1 MNRTSSKKRAI
12 VAHKQT
18 FSLSKT
24 DPIEASQAAT
34 STAIFKSSR
43 TVMLTSFV
51 ERKAS
56 EDVTFENSGV
66 KNGVFSIREAN
77 NALQEF

>member
-1 MNRTSSKKRAI
+1 MNQTSSKKKAI
-12 VAHKQT
+12 IARKQT
-18 FSLSKT
+18 FSLFKT

-34 STAIFKSSR
+34 STAISKRSK

-51 ERKAS
+51 DRKDS

-66 KNGVFSIREAN
+66 
-77 NALQEF
+77 

>member
-1 MNRTSSKKRAI
+1 
-12 VAHKQT
+12 
-18 FSLSKT
+18 
-24 DPIEASQAAT
+24 
-34 STAIFKSSR
+34 
-43 TVMLTSFV
+43 MLTSFV

>member
-66 KNGVFSIREAN
+66 
-77 NALQEF
+77 

>member
-1 MNRTSSKKRAI
+1 MNKTSSKKKAI
-12 VAHKQT
+12 VARKQT
-18 FSLSKT
+18 FSLPKT

-34 STAIFKSSR
+34 STATYKKSK
-43 TVMLTSFV
+43 TIMLTSFV

-66 KNGVFSIREAN
+66 
-77 NALQEF
+77 

>member
-56 EDVTFENSGV
+56 EDVNFENSGV
-66 KNGVFSIREAN
+66 KNGVFSIREAK